1 MASDMVSHV
10 PAQRIRLLS
19 LLGIAA
25 LPACAG
31 PSGAISDGPDGP
43 IAFDAAGNAF
53 VRATSGLYSCD
64 LYDACSL
71 VASDPGNGGKLL
83 ASGSQVA
90 FTNCVSQP
98 QGRAAYT
105 VSLYDHTT
113 GKTSEIV
120 RRTDHLV
127 GEGGDLALFGG
138 NILAVEGADPEQLV
152 LHAWDD
158 PSVAHPST
166 TYPVGADGRP
176 AGTKLASRD
185 VELFIGHDGI
195 IEATDPNGGPTR
207 QLASGFSSLTQM
219 VVVGDALVVSDGEL
233 EGGSLISIRIS
244 DGTPSVLAR
253 PVRAASLASI
263 DGIIYWAN
271 ADSNGAG
278 GIYRISQTGGAA
290 EMVTAVS
297 DGAHYVGVSSN
308 RVLFTNAAG
317 LHSFGR

>member
-1 MASDMVSHV
+1 MASDMLPHV
-10 PAQRIRLLS
+10 PAQRIHLLS
-19 LLGIAA
+19 LLSIAA
-25 LPACAG
+25 FPACAG

-53 VRATSGLYSCD
+53 IRATNGLYSCGPD
-64 LYDACSL
+64 DVCSL
-71 VASDPGNGGKLL
+71 VASDPGTGGKLL

-90 FTNCVSQP
+90 FTNCISQP
-98 QGRAAYT
+98 EGRAAYT

-120 RRTDHLV
+120 RKTDHLV
-127 GEGGDLALFGG
+127 GEGGDLTLFGG

-219 VVVGDALVVSDGEL
+219 LVVGDDLVVSDGEL
-233 EGGSLISIRIS
+233 DGGSLISIRIS
-244 DGTPSVLAR
+244 DGNPTVLAR
-253 PVRAASLASI
+253 PVRAASLASM
-263 DGIIYWAN
+263 DGFIYWAN
-271 ADSNGAG
+271 SDANGGG
-278 GIYRISQTGGAA
+278 GIYRISQAGGPA
-290 EMVTAVS
+290 EMVNAVP
-297 DGAHYVGVSSN
+297 DGAHHVGLSGK
-308 RVLFTNAAG
+308 RVLFTDKAG
-317 LHSFGR
+317 PHSFGR